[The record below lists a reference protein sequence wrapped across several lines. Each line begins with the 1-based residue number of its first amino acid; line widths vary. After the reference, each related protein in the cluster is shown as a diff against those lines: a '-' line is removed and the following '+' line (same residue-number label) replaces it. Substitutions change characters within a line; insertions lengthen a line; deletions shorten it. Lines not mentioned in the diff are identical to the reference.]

1 MRAGEKVWSIETKKW
16 ERYGMTTPVKP
27 YVGTYKIISVGPY
40 HAIIERKARTTPE
53 ETEPGI
59 WSGTG
64 EPPILERIHLSKL
77 FSTRKKAVAELQGL
91 RRTEKEEGIREG
103 DYVACLMP
111 FNKRVVN
118 GLVVRVTAKC
128 AEILMED
135 GSSTANAFMARRFNK
150 KKLIVLKRNERVPS
164 KRG

>member
-53 ETEPGI
+53 ET
-59 WSGTG
+59 GTG
-64 EPPILERIHLSKL
+64 EPPIFERIHLSKL

-91 RRTEKEEGIREG
+91 RRIEKEEDIREG

-111 FNKRVVN
+111 HNYNVVN

-128 AEILMED
+128 AEIMMED
-135 GSSTANAFMARRFNK
+135 GSSTANVFMARRFNK